1 MREVIQKLE
10 DIELDLIEV
19 HRDMV
24 RLQQNGFAERVSEL
38 KDELYGLILDLEDEA
53 FYSLTT
59 DLEDKS

>member
-10 DIELDLIEV
+10 EVELDIIEV

-38 KDELYGLILDLEDEA
+38 KDEVYNLIIDLEDE
-53 FYSLTT
+53 S
-59 DLEDKS
+59 

>member
-38 KDELYGLILDLEDEA
+38 KDELCGLILDLEDEA